1 MLQRVGFA
9 AALVHEP
16 ELLILDEPMSGLDP
30 VGRKEI
36 RDLILAERHAGRTV
50 FFSTHILADVELLCD
65 RVTILRKGEVVEA
78 GRLRDLVGT
87 TTLRYELALLDVSE
101 EMKADLKQRHLSL
114 TQQGDTTVLEVEGES
129 LVQDL
134 LREVLPRGARL
145 ASMTPK
151 RETLESIFVRK
162 AL

>member
-1 MLQRVGFA
+1 
-9 AALVHEP
+9 
-16 ELLILDEPMSGLDP
+16 
-30 VGRKEI
+30 
-36 RDLILAERHAGRTV
+36 
-50 FFSTHILADVELLCD
+50 
-65 RVTILRKGEVVEA
+65 
-78 GRLRDLVGT
+78 
-87 TTLRYELALLDVSE
+87 LDVSE